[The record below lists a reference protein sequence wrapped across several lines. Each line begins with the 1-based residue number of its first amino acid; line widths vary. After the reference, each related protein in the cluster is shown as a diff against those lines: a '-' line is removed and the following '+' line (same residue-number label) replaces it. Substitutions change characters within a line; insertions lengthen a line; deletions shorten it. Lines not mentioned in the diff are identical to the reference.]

1 MKYNRYLI
9 IGITLLTIMLLFL
22 FSGVVS
28 ETGNELLGTKALDQ
42 IQYGH
47 GKLLIGIGLPLV
59 FAAIY
64 IFYRSRGD
72 KNTKDK

>member
-1 MKYNRYLI
+1 MKYNRYLV

-28 ETGNELLGTKALDQ
+28 ETGSELFGLNALDQ
-42 IQYGH
+42 TQYGH
-47 GKLLIGIGLPLV
+47 GKLLMGIGLPLV

-64 IFYRSRGD
+64 VLYRSRSD
-72 KNTKDK
+72 KNSKNK